1 MSSHPDPGA
10 IPDFETWFSKHGRK
24 LLRRAYSCTRDP
36 KLAEDIAQEA
46 AAKVLKAWPDDETRD
61 KILTQ
66 PGYVGTIVYHCFL
79 DYIKVQSRT
88 NNAEVELDTERHN
101 QAGWE
106 IDHDLRRAVLSLDGD
121 ERDMI
126 ILRYYNGLTT
136 KETGSQLGL
145 SPSQAYRLH
154 DKALAH
160 LAGLLDEGEA

>member
-1 MSSHPDPGA
+1 MSSHPDPGE
-10 IPDFETWFSKHGRK
+10 IPDFEIWFRKHGRK
-24 LLRRAYSCTRDP
+24 LLRQAYFYTRDP

-66 PGYVGTIVYHCFL
+66 PAYVRTIVYHCFL
-79 DYIKVQSRT
+79 DHIKVRSRT
-88 NNAEVELDTERHN
+88 NNREVELDAERHD
-101 QAGWE
+101 QAGGE

-136 KETGSQLGL
+136 KEAGSQLGL
-145 SPSQAYRLH
+145 SASQAYRLH